1 MIVNKEEITSWE
13 KIYRLKF
20 MNSLSGYKGVHLIG
34 TSSNDGIENLGI
46 FSSVVHISSNPAR
59 IGFIM
64 RPLTV
69 TRDTYINILQTGCF
83 TINHIHKSFLIN
95 AHYTS
100 ANFMSTQSE
109 FKECGLS
116 GEYLNN
122 FTAPFVG
129 ESNVKIALKMVEDV
143 EIKESKCR
151 LIVGEVQFVH
161 INKDYIEQDGQLD
174 FEKADNICVTGLNQY
189 SIVKKYKNYPYARTK
204 EIPDFKKSK
213 LPDNIVFDEESQSF
227 NANILPYGSNI
238 GAPSIKLNNLSLWKS
253 RGISS
258 YKSVLKSKV
267 DKIKDE
273 YSVLVDEY
281 NTNDLL
287 YNAKYD
293 FEPIIGEVYHLYE
306 KEDKDENF
314 LSLIHPKTW
323 RKKHLGSFKI
333 NSEKVWIKILDKDV

>member
-1 MIVNKEEITSWE
+1 MI
-13 KIYRLKF
+13 
-20 MNSLSGYKGVHLIG
+20 
-34 TSSNDGIENLGI
+34 
-46 FSSVVHISSNPAR
+46 
-59 IGFIM
+59 
-64 RPLTV
+64 
-69 TRDTYINILQTGCF
+69 
-83 TINHIHKSFLIN
+83 
-95 AHYTS
+95 
-100 ANFMSTQSE
+100 
-109 FKECGLS
+109 
-116 GEYLNN
+116 
-122 FTAPFVG
+122 
-129 ESNVKIALKMVEDV
+129 EDV

-174 FEKADNICVTGLNQY
+174 FEKADSICVTGLNQY
-189 SIVKKYKNYPYARTK
+189 SIVKKYKNYPYARTQ
-204 EIPDFKKSK
+204 EIPNFKKTK

-333 NSEKVWIKILDKDV
+333 NSEKVWIKISDKDV